1 MLILGI
7 FLKCLKSDDV
17 EGFKMKEI
25 YHTDR
30 LILRILRPK
39 DAGLVLDYVS
49 RNKDFLKDWE
59 TDRPDD
65 YYTLSHQKGLLKRDY
80 RRFKDG
86 QMLRLWIFK
95 KDDPNKVIG
104 TIALDN
110 IIRGPFLSCFL
121 GYRLD
126 RDYINQG
133 YTTEALGELIRIA
146 FHEMSLHRI
155 EANIMPRNQRSLRVV
170 EKLGFVDEGL
180 SRDYLKINEKWED
193 HIHMVLL
200 NKDL

>member
-7 FLKCLKSDDV
+7 FLKCLKSNDV

-39 DAGLVLDYVS
+39 DAGLVLDYIT
-49 RNKDFLKDWE
+49 RNKDFLKEWE

-65 YYTLSHQKGLLKRDY
+65 YYTLSHQKSLLKRDY
-80 RRFKDG
+80 RRFQEL

-95 KDDPNKVIG
+95 KDDPSKVIG

-126 RDYINQG
+126 RDNINQG

-146 FHEMSLHRI
+146 FEDMGLHRL

>member
-1 MLILGI
+1 
-7 FLKCLKSDDV
+7 
-17 EGFKMKEI
+17 
-25 YHTDR
+25 
-30 LILRILRPK
+30 
-39 DAGLVLDYVS
+39 
-49 RNKDFLKDWE
+49 
-59 TDRPDD
+59 
-65 YYTLSHQKGLLKRDY
+65 
-80 RRFKDG
+80 
-86 QMLRLWIFK
+86 MLRLWIFK
-95 KDDPNKVIG
+95 KDDPSKVIG

-126 RDYINQG
+126 RDNINQG

-146 FHEMSLHRI
+146 FEDMGLHRL

>member
-1 MLILGI
+1 
-7 FLKCLKSDDV
+7 
-17 EGFKMKEI
+17 MKEI

-39 DAGLVLDYVS
+39 DAGLVLDYTT
-49 RNKDFLKDWE
+49 RNKDFLKEWE

-65 YYTLSHQKGLLKRDY
+65 YYTLGHQKSLLKRDY
-80 RRFKDG
+80 RRFQEG
-86 QMLRLWIFK
+86 QMLRLWIFR
-95 KDDPNKVIG
+95 KDDPSKVIG

-126 RDYINQG
+126 RDNINQG

-146 FHEMSLHRI
+146 FEDMGLHRL
-155 EANIMPRNQRSLRVV
+155 EANIMPRNLRSLRVV

>member
-49 RNKDFLKDWE
+49 RNKDFLKEWE

-65 YYTLSHQKGLLKRDY
+65 YYTLSHQKGILKRDY

-126 RDYINQG
+126 RDNINQG

-146 FHEMSLHRI
+146 FEDMGLHRL

>member
-49 RNKDFLKDWE
+49 RNKDFLKEWE

-65 YYTLSHQKGLLKRDY
+65 YYTLSHQKGILKRDY

-126 RDYINQG
+126 RDNINRG
-133 YTTEALGELIRIA
+133 YTTEALGELIQIA

>member
-1 MLILGI
+1 
-7 FLKCLKSDDV
+7 
-17 EGFKMKEI
+17 MKEI
-25 YHTDR
+25 YYTDR
-30 LILRILRPK
+30 LILKILKPK
-39 DAGLVLDYVS
+39 DAALVLDYIS
-49 RNKDFLKDWE
+49 RNKDFLKEWE

-126 RDYINQG
+126 RDNINRG

-146 FHEMSLHRI
+146 FDEMALHRI

-170 EKLGFVDEGL
+170 EKLGFVNEGL
-180 SRDYLKINEKWED
+180 SREYLKINEKWED

>member
-7 FLKCLKSDDV
+7 FLKCLKSNDV

-39 DAGLVLDYVS
+39 DAGLVLDYIT
-49 RNKDFLKDWE
+49 RNKDFLKEWE

-65 YYTLSHQKGLLKRDY
+65 YYTLSHQKSLLKRDY
-80 RRFKDG
+80 RRFQEL
-86 QMLRLWIFK
+86 QMLRLWILK
-95 KDDPNKVIG
+95 KDSPNKVIG

-126 RDYINQG
+126 RDNINQG

-146 FHEMSLHRI
+146 FEDMGLHRL